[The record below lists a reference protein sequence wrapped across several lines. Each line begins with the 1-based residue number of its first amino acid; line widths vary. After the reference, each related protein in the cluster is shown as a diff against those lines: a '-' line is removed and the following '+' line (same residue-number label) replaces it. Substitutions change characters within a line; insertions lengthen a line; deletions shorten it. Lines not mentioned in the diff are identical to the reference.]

1 MSLRTSLDALP
12 AEKWKNDMVYFKKIQ
27 SEDDLVYATI
37 ECELEEFQRDFVN
50 PAWFSIGRAYLAPED
65 NYPCIICNSNGE
77 NIGFINLI
85 RWMGGGEAFSWSYY
99 VDKNMQGKGYGRK
112 AAELAVKILQSV
124 ADGKMI
130 KVATEQSNEKAQRL
144 YVSLGLHKLDELDG
158 DDFVFGRLLSD

>member
-1 MSLRTSLDALP
+1 MAL
-12 AEKWKNDMVYFKKIQ
+12 AIFF
-27 SEDDLVYATI
+27 SEI
-37 ECELEEFQRDFVN
+37 FF
-50 PAWFSIGRAYLAPED
+50 
-65 NYPCIICNSNGE
+65 CIICNSNGE

-85 RWMGGGEAFSWSYY
+85 RWMGGGEAVSWSYY

-112 AAELAVKILQSV
+112 AAELAVEILQSV

-158 DDFVFGRLLSD
+158 DDFVFGRLLSDSRRKCNENHI